1 VLRQTTRAWYSKLHA
16 LLHSLGFVRSD
27 HEHAVYTKRITS
39 QPLVIEVFVDDLL
52 ITGPV
57 DENIAKFKQEMQE

>member
-1 VLRQTTRAWYSKLHA
+1 

-27 HEHAVYTKRITS
+27 HEHAVYTKRIAS
-39 QPLVIEVFVDDLL
+39 QPLVIGVFVDDLL